1 MFVTRI
7 NNRLFLA
14 LIPLLLAAGT
24 VSFVPTTSTTTRS
37 FLTKKSF
44 VLQDAL
50 REPTWDRDE
59 VEAARQAFERL
70 HLDDSTGTLKPG
82 PLPMTSNVHRLRRME
97 LQLLE
102 ALADSD
108 QAIDP
113 LVELWIRE
121 RQDAA
126 EALHQMI
133 FSRSRILDLDR
144 EEAILRQMIDDYGP
158 DGWVEPHGRLAVLL
172 FTRGEYM
179 ETIDLCD
186 YVLYVKP
193 WHFEVA
199 QLLAITFLRVGDF
212 ENALQVTRHCV
223 LPPLQHPKRRKRW
236 IDKMTSLA
244 RNRLIDAEQIS
255 ATATSDGLVVDECP
269 FGQDCWQ

>member
-7 NNRLFLA
+7 TPVLFFA
-14 LIPLLLAAGT
+14 LLPLLFATAT
-24 VSFVPTTSTTTRS
+24 VSFVLTSTSAKRVST
-37 FLTKKSF
+37 F

-50 REPTWDRDE
+50 REPTWSRDE

-82 PLPMTSNVHRLRRME
+82 PLPMTSNVQRLRRME
-97 LQLLE
+97 LTLLE
-102 ALADSD
+102 ALDDSD

-126 EALHQMI
+126 EALHHMI
-133 FSRSRILDLDR
+133 SSRSRMPDLDR

-186 YVLYVKP
+186 FVLYVKP

-212 ENALQVTRHCV
+212 GSALQVTRHCV
-223 LPPLQHPKRRKRW
+223 LPPMQHPKRRKRW
-236 IDKMTSLA
+236 INKMTSFA
-244 RNRLIDAEQIS
+244 RERLQDAELIS
-255 ATATSDGLVVDECP
+255 ATANLDGLVIDECLVEE
-269 FGQDCWQ
+269 DCWQ

>member
-1 MFVTRI
+1 MFVSKISR
-7 NNRLFLA
+7 RLIIVLS
-14 LIPLLLAAGT
+14 LSQLLLARVT
-24 VSFVPTTSTTTRS
+24 VSFV
-37 FLTKKSF
+37 LTPSRTKSVNTV
-44 VLQDAL
+44 VLQDSL
-50 REPTWDRDE
+50 REPTWSRDE

-70 HLDDSTGTLKPG
+70 HLDDSTGTLRPG
-82 PLPMTSNVHRLRRME
+82 PLPMTSNVQRLRRME
-97 LQLLE
+97 LTLLE

-126 EALHQMI
+126 EALHHMI
-133 FSRSRILDLDR
+133 SSRFRVPDLDH

-186 YVLYVKP
+186 YVLYAKP

-212 ENALQVTRHCV
+212 ETALRVTRHCV
-223 LPPLQHPKRRKRW
+223 LPPLHHPKRRKRW
-236 IDKMTSLA
+236 VDKMTKFA
-244 RNRLIDAEQIS
+244 RERLQDAEMIS
-255 ATATSDGLVVDECP
+255 VTATLDGLVIEECP
-269 FGQDCWQ
+269 VEEDCWQ